1 MLPHPDRQPDLLTI
15 ILHLIS
21 VYSRASNRH
30 FTLHSQQQQRGGGSG
45 GTSTGSTGG
54 SAGAQTGLTDAQ
66 EICYSLMSAQESAK
80 LQILL
85 EHCLPDVQVLVIS
98 AHPCILLHVGK

>member
-30 FTLHSQQQQRGGGSG
+30 FTLHSQQQRSGGSG

-66 EICYSLMSAQESAK
+66 EICYSLMSAQESAT